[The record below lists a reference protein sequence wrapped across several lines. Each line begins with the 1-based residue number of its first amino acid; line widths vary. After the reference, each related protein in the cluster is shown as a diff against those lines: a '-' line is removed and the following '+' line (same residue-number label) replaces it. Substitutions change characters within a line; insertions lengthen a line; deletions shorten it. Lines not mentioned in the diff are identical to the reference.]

1 MLTDP
6 DSKVT
11 AHDAAAPTA
20 GGDPVD
26 TRRGPAAIPPLPP
39 LPPADGGRRG
49 GWGLLLG
56 LVGGGVVLGGVVLG
70 AALWWL
76 VPSGPPV
83 EEDTWLHVHLEGAL
97 TDEPEASPWWEPA
110 SPGRPTVAE
119 MVRAI
124 DLAAADDR
132 VLGVYLELDPVAG
145 GWASWQELRAALLRF
160 KQSEKPCVAVAP
172 LTLDDATYA
181 LAAACGPI
189 FLPEAGIPQVNGLD
203 VSLTYYKGA
212 LDRLQVVPEYEH
224 VGDYKSFIEVYERT
238 GPSDQAMAAYDGLLD
253 SLSAQWVSQVAQD
266 RGVSEDV
273 VRGWIAD
280 PTLDPE
286 AARGRGMI
294 DGVGYVD
301 RVRAELDQAG
311 DAAWRAAL
319 AAPGTSFD
327 DEEALPPLTSVHAL
341 LQDQPE
347 GIGAAVA
354 VVTAEG
360 QIVNDITTSAWG
372 GDGMLTEVEF
382 AEWMAAARAD
392 DDVKAVVVRV
402 NSPGGSASA
411 AQEMW
416 KEVERTQAAGKK
428 VVISM
433 GDYAASGGYLMSAG
447 ADRIVAQPGTLTGSI
462 GVFGGKFDLS
472 PALASWGIT
481 RHAFKRGPLAD
492 MLSLQTGFSE
502 QGRAVFRAYLE
513 AFYASFIED
522 VRAGRSEAVAERD
535 FTTDE
540 IHAVAQGRVWTGAQA
555 VERGLVDEL
564 GGLDVAVARAAEL
577 AGLEGDVRTV
587 AWPRREA
594 PWDAFVRSLGEADAG
609 ALSRVLDALPAGLA
623 REARLL
629 GATSEA
635 GGVFAYLPGPIVIE

>member
-1 MLTDP
+1 MQPASSTPNDP
-6 DSKVT
+6 APGS
-11 AHDAAAPTA
+11 APTPESA
-20 GGDPVD
+20 
-26 TRRGPAAIPPLPP
+26 LPP
-39 LPPADGGRRG
+39 LPPAAPARRG
-49 GWGLLLG
+49 GWGLILG
-56 LVGGGVVLGGVVLG
+56 LVGGGVVLGGAVLG

-83 EEDTWLHVHLEGAL
+83 EEDTWLHVHLQGAL
-97 TDEPEASPWWEPA
+97 TDEPEVAPWWEPA

-119 MVRAI
+119 TVRAI
-124 DLAAADDR
+124 DLASNDDR
-132 VLGVYLELDPVAG
+132 VLGVFLELDPVAG
-145 GWASWQELRAALLRF
+145 GWASWQELRGALVRLKAAG
-160 KQSEKPCVAVAP
+160 KPCVAVAP

-189 FLPEAGIPQVNGLD
+189 FVPEAGILQVNGLD

-238 GPSDQAMAAYDGLLD
+238 GPSEQAMAAYDGLLD
-253 SLSAQWVSQVAQD
+253 SLASQWVAQVAAD
-266 RGVSEDV
+266 RGVTEEDA
-273 VRGWIAD
+273 RAWRDA
-280 PTLDPE
+280 PTLDPQE
-286 AARGRGMI
+286 ALERKMI

-301 RVRAELDQAG
+301 RVRAELDKAS
-311 DAAWRAAL
+311 DPAWRAAL
-319 AAPGTSFD
+319 NLPGAAFD
-327 DEEALPPLTSVHAL
+327 DEDALPSLTSVHAL
-341 LQDQPE
+341 LDDQPE
-347 GIGAAVA
+347 GLGPAVA
-354 VVTAEG
+354 VITAEG
-360 QIVNDITTSAWG
+360 QIVNDITTSVWG

-382 AEWMAAARAD
+382 AAWMAEARED

-481 RHAFKRGPLAD
+481 RHAFKRGELAD

-502 QGRAVFRAYLE
+502 SGRQVFRAYLE
-513 AFYASFIED
+513 AFYGSFVED
-522 VRAGRSEAVAERD
+522 VRAGRSEAVADRD

-555 VERGLVDEL
+555 VENGLVDEL
-564 GGLDVAVARAAEL
+564 GGLDVAVARAAAL

-587 AWPRREA
+587 NWPRRES
-594 PWDAFVRSLGEADAG
+594 PWDAVLTALAAQQGGTASLLSAMPR
-609 ALSRVLDALPAGLA
+609 ALAT
-623 REARLL
+623 EARFL
-629 GATSEA
+629 AAASEA
-635 GGVFAYLPGPIVIE
+635 GGVFAYLPGAISVR

>member
-1 MLTDP
+1 MLPESDVP
-6 DSKVT
+6 SPAPEV
-11 AHDAAAPTA
+11 ARPPGAASTPAVAPSGSA
-20 GGDPVD
+20 
-26 TRRGPAAIPPLPP
+26 LPP
-39 LPPADGGRRG
+39 LPPAPAARRG
-49 GWGLLLG
+49 GWGLVLG
-56 LVGGGVVLGGVVLG
+56 LVGGGVVLGGAVLG

-97 TDEPEASPWWEPA
+97 SDEPEVAPWWEPA

-119 MVRAI
+119 TVRAI
-124 DLAAADDR
+124 DLAATDDR
-132 VLGVYLELDPVAG
+132 VLGVYLELDPVAA
-145 GWASWQELRAALLRF
+145 GWASWQELRDAVRRF
-160 KQSEKPCVAVAP
+160 KQAGKPCVAVAP

-189 FLPEAGIPQVNGLD
+189 FVPEAGILQVNGLD

-238 GPSDQAMAAYDGLLD
+238 GPSEQAAAAYDGLLD
-253 SLSAQWVSQVAQD
+253 SLSAQWVSGVAED
-266 RGVSEDV
+266 RGVGEDV

-286 AARGRGMI
+286 TARARGMI

-301 RVRAELDQAG
+301 RVRAELEQVD
-311 DAAWRAAL
+311 DPAWRAAL
-319 AAPGTSFD
+319 STPGASFD
-327 DEEALPPLTSVHAL
+327 DEDALPPLTSVHAL

-347 GIGAAVA
+347 GIGDAIA

-360 QIVNDITTSAWG
+360 QIVNDIATSAWG

-382 AEWMAAARAD
+382 AEWMAEAREDEAI
-392 DDVKAVVVRV
+392 KAIVVRV

-416 KEVERTQAAGKK
+416 KEVERTKQAGKH

-502 QGRAVFRAYLE
+502 QGRSVFRAYLE